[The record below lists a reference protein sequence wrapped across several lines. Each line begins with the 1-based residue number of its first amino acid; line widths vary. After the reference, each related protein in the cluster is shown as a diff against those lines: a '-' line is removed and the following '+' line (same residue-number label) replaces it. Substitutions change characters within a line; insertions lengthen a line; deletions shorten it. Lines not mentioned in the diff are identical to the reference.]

1 MKTIE
6 QIGLLLQAPLGESM
20 GPTAKLAIGVVI
32 ILVLLVGVA
41 VFIALTFYRKI
52 EKGTALIRTG
62 VGGTKVYFNGGAVVP
77 ILHRADLMDIS
88 LKRVEIDRTGANGLI
103 CKDNMRADI
112 KVAFFVRVN
121 NEDPDVLQ
129 VAGAIGCDRASS
141 ENEIRQLFDAKFSEA
156 LKTVG
161 KQFDFI
167 ELYEKRDQFRDEIV
181 SIIGTDLNGFVLDDA
196 AIDYL
201 EQTPLDMLDKNNIL
215 DAEGIKKITD
225 LTASQEKLA
234 NNIRRDK
241 ERVIKQ
247 QDVEAE
253 EAILELERQ
262 LKEAEAKQAREV
274 EIVQLRE
281 QAETDKVRE
290 EEHQKAE
297 RARINAQEE
306 INVAEENMQ
315 RQVLVAQRNK
325 ERTDVVEL
333 ERVERDKELEQI
345 ERERITALKSIEKEK
360 AVEIEK
366 KNIQEVIKD
375 RVSLEKTVVIEQEKI
390 KDTEA
395 FAEADRKKQ
404 VTVTT
409 AEAQAQEALIRQIK
423 EAEAHKD
430 AAQLKAD
437 EQAYEVQKAAD
448 ASKLASEK
456 RAEEKIILA
465 EAELTASEKEA
476 AAKKLIADAIIK
488 ETSAKGLGEVEVK
501 LADADATQ
509 KQGAA
514 QAEVEALKFEAEA
527 KGIEQKAA
535 AMKLFE
541 EAGQGHEEFKLRLDK
556 DKVVELASIDVQR
569 QIAEQQAEVIGAALE
584 HSNIDIVGGESEF
597 FERITNAITTG
608 KVADRMVDNSEVLKD
623 VKETFF
629 NGDPEYFKAQIQ
641 GWIKQLGISSEDVK
655 NLTVSALLGK
665 MIPLADSDVKNQL
678 TGLLG
683 VSEKFGLAGK
693 NAKDFL

>member
-1 MKTIE
+1 MKLIHTPELLAKVPTEIVG
-6 QIGLLLQAPLGESM
+6 GLL
-20 GPTAKLAIGVVI
+20 
-32 ILVLLVGVA
+32 ILVFLIIAFLV
-41 VFIALTFYRKI
+41 IAFKFYRKV

-62 VGGTKVYFNGGAVVP
+62 QGGEKVIFNAGRVIP
-77 ILHRADLMDIS
+77 ILHRSDLMDIS
-88 LKRVEIDRTGANGLI
+88 LKRVEIDRTGKNGLI

-121 NEDPDVLQ
+121 NEADDVLQ
-129 VAGAIGCDRASS
+129 VAAAIGCDRASS
-141 ENEIRQLFDAKFSEA
+141 EHEIRQLFDAKFSEA

-167 ELYEKRDQFRDEIV
+167 ELYEKRDQFRDEILKV
-181 SIIGTDLNGFVLDDA
+181 IGTDLNGFVLDDA

-201 EQTPLDMLDKNNIL
+201 EQTPLEALDPDNIL
-215 DAEGIKKITD
+215 DAEGIKKITE
-225 LTASQEKLA
+225 LTAGQAKLA
-234 NNIRRDK
+234 NNIQRDK
-241 ERVIKQ
+241 EKVIKQ
-247 QDVEAE
+247 QDVEAR

-262 LKEAEAKQAREV
+262 LAETEAKQAREV

-297 RARINAQEE
+297 RARITAEEE
-306 INVAEENMQ
+306 IEVAEENKQ
-315 RQVLVAQRNK
+315 RQVLVALRNK
-325 ERTDVVEL
+325 EKTDAIEQ
-333 ERVERDKELEQI
+333 ERVERERMLEEI
-345 ERERITALKSIEKEK
+345 ERQRVTELKAIEKEK
-360 AVEIEK
+360 AVEVEK

-375 RVSLEKTVVIEQEKI
+375 RVALEKTVVIEQEKI

-395 FAEADRKKQ
+395 FAGADRHKQ

-409 AEAQAQEALIRQIK
+409 AEAEAAEALIRQVK
-423 EAEAHKD
+423 EAEARKE

-437 EQAYEVQKAAD
+437 EEAYKVQKAAE
-448 ASKLASEK
+448 ASKTASEMA
-456 RAEEKIILA
+456 AEERVITA

-476 AAKKLIADAIIK
+476 NAKKMLAEAIAK
-488 ETSAKGLGEVEVK
+488 ETAAEGLGHVEVK
-501 LADADATQ
+501 LADAEATL

-514 QAEVEALKFEAEA
+514 QAEVDALSFAAEA

-541 EAGQGHEEFKLRLDK
+541 EAGQGHEEFKLTLDK
-556 DKVVELASIDVQR
+556 EKQVELAQIDVQR
-569 QIAEQQAEVIGAALE
+569 QIAEQQAVVIGEALKQA
-584 HSNIDIVGGESEF
+584 NIDIVGGETEF
-597 FERITNAITTG
+597 FDRITNAITKG
-608 KVADRMVDNSEVLKD
+608 KVADRIVDNSKVLTD

-629 NGDPEYFKAQIQ
+629 NGDPEYFRSQIREWSSQ
-641 GWIKQLGISSEDVK
+641 FGITSEDLK

-665 MIPLADSDVKNQL
+665 MIPLADGQTKSQL

-683 VSEKFGLAGK
+683 AAERFGVQDKL
-693 NAKDFL
+693 AKDFL